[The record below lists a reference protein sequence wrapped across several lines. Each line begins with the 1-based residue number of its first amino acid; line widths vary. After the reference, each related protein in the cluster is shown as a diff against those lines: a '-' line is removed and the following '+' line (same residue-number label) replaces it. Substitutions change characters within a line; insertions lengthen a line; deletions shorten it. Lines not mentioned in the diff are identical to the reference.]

1 MRRPFIVEKLAAHH
15 DRLSFSCGV
24 DALDRYLRAQAGQDV
39 RRRVSNCFI
48 AVSSERTIAGYYTL
62 AATGVPLN
70 DLPPDDTKRLPRYPV
85 VPAALVGRL
94 AVDLRFAG
102 KGLGAMLLYDAMERA
117 AEAAPAVFAVIVD
130 AKDGQ
135 AVEFYRRFGFRVFA
149 SRPMTLYYP
158 LNARSLA

>member
-1 MRRPFIVEKLAAHH
+1 VSKLFVVEKLAAHH

-24 DALDRYLRAQAGQDV
+24 DALDRYLHAQAGQDV
-39 RRRVSNCFI
+39 RRRVSNCFV

-70 DLPPDDTKRLPRYPV
+70 DLPLEYAKRLPRYPI

-94 AVDLRFAG
+94 AVDIRFAG
-102 KGLGAMLLYDAMERA
+102 KGLGSMLLYDAMARA
-117 AEAAPAVFAVIVD
+117 ADAAPAVFAVIVD
-130 AKDGQ
+130 AKDDR
-135 AVEFYRRFGFRVFA
+135 AAKFYQRFGFRAFA

-158 LNARSLA
+158 LNARSPA